1 MFCYV
6 IYLAILYF
14 GITPYGTYEML
25 YLPILFR
32 GVGMMVIFI
41 AFGVFVVED
50 LDPRLTLSNAFFLIS
65 FRSVL
70 APVLSASFFNNLLL
84 SAGKGMNILSENMT
98 LTNPLAEQKYNQAL
112 SNALAQGHEFS
123 EAGQLA
129 ANSLYSTLQQQSL
142 LLALKTL
149 IGYVL
154 ILALVIAVIAA
165 FIPFHKTLKVAVV
178 KTGDDMV

>member
-1 MFCYV
+1 MT
-6 IYLAILYF
+6 AP
-14 GITPYGTYEML
+14 TTY
-25 YLPILFR
+25 PGNSHR
-32 GVGMMVIFI
+32 
-41 AFGVFVVED
+41 
-50 LDPRLTLSNAFFLIS
+50 
-65 FRSVL
+65 
-70 APVLSASFFNNLLL
+70 
-84 SAGKGMNILSENMT
+84 LSE
-98 LTNPLAEQKYNQAL
+98 
-112 SNALAQGHEFS
+112 
-123 EAGQLA
+123 LA